1 MSRSK
6 LCSVFQRR
14 SWTLLMT
21 LITTGLEWAILYF
34 TNCKVDLHTEGLPEY
49 GVLSLQLNATMSR
62 TGSNFLQRNTKLCI
76 LSYLKQRLLLNILH
90 SQFANFFLI
99 VSYLQHRFVSGT
111 VSGPPPDTH
120 LTICQICVVERQ
132 SNRTD
137 LSFHAGS
144 VLIVYLFCCL
154 NQFS

>member
-21 LITTGLEWAILYF
+21 LITTGLEWSILYF
-34 TNCKVDLHTEGLPEY
+34 TNCKADLHTEGLPEY

-99 VSYLQHRFVSGT
+99 VSNLQHRFVSGT
-111 VSGPPPDTH
+111 VSGTVSVPHPPPPPPPPPPGH
-120 LTICQICVVERQ
+120 
-132 SNRTD
+132 SPYD
-137 LSFHAGS
+137 LSDLCGRTAVKPDWF
-144 VLIVYLFCCL
+144 VLSCW
-154 NQFS
+154 